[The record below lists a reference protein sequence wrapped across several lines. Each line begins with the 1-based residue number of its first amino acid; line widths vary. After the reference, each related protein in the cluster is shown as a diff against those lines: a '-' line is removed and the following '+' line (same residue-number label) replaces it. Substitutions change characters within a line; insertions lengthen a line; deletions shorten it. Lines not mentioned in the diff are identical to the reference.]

1 MVDEYSKCVVLDC
14 GSSSMKGGFAGE
26 DAPRAVSSSVV
37 GTRRFKAHAALQT
50 SQSKLFGEEAQWQ
63 RATLSLE
70 HPIQRGIITNID
82 AMEDL
87 WRHTL
92 SNYLRVFPWDD
103 YAVLLSQAV
112 LNPKL
117 NGQKILQ
124 SMFETFEA
132 NGCYLSNP
140 GTLALYSS
148 GRTTGLSVGIGDGVT
163 QLIPIDEGYCPR
175 NAIQRFNFGGFDL
188 TRRLQEELLPERGV
202 HELAFGTAEREIV
215 RDIKEKLCF
224 AALDF
229 EEEMKN
235 SAPSSSCERNYELPD
250 GQVIAIGN
258 ERFRCIE
265 PLFNPSLLNLEF
277 PGIHQ
282 MIFDTIMKCSIDR
295 RKDYFANL
303 VFYGGATM
311 VPGFGERV
319 VKELK
324 NLAPS
329 SIKIKT
335 ILDPERKNSVWIG
348 GSILASLSTF
358 QSKWITKEQYNE
370 TGPIL
375 ANQCF

>member
-1 MVDEYSKCVVLDC
+1 MVDEQKCLVFDC
-14 GSSSMKGGFAGE
+14 GSSVLKGGFAGD
-26 DAPRAVSSSVV
+26 DAPRSVFSNVV
-37 GTRRFKAHAALQT
+37 GTKRFKAHPPGLGYGGRDR
-50 SQSKLFGEEAQWQ
+50 LFGDEAQSQ
-63 RATLSLE
+63 RAILSLE
-70 HPIQRGIITNID
+70 HPIQRGIITNLD
-82 AMEDL
+82 AMEEL
-87 WRHTL
+87 WRHTF
-92 SNYLRVFPWDD
+92 NDLRAYPDQ

-112 LNPKL
+112 LNPKS
-117 NGQKILQ
+117 NGQKIFQ
-124 SMFETFEA
+124 SMFETFEVT
-132 NGCYLSNP
+132 GCYLSNP

-188 TRRLQEELLPERGV
+188 TRYLQEELLSERGV
-202 HELAFGTAEREIV
+202 HELAFGTADREIV

-229 EEEMKN
+229 EEEMKT
-235 SAPSSSCERNYELPD
+235 SASSSSCERNYELPD
-250 GQVIAIGN
+250 GQVLVIGN
-258 ERFRCIE
+258 ERFRVIE
-265 PLFNPSLLNLEF
+265 PLFNPSLLHVEF

-282 MIFDTIMKCSIDR
+282 MILNTIMKCSIDR
-295 RKDYFANL
+295 RRDYYANL
-303 VFYGGATM
+303 VFYGGSTTM
-311 VPGFGERV
+311 PGFGERV
-319 VKELK
+319 VKDLK

-329 SIKIKT
+329 SMKINT
-335 ILDPERKNSVWIG
+335 LLDPERKYSVWIG

>member
-1 MVDEYSKCVVLDC
+1 MVDVQKCLVFDC
-14 GSSSMKGGFAGE
+14 GSSVLKGGFAG
-26 DAPRAVSSSVV
+26 DDSPRSVFSSVV
-37 GTRRFKAHAALQT
+37 GTKRFKPHP
-50 SQSKLFGEEAQWQ
+50 FGLGYGGRDRLIGDEAQSQ
-63 RATLSLE
+63 RAILALE
-70 HPIQRGIITNID
+70 HPIQRGIITDLD
-82 AMEDL
+82 AMEGI
-87 WRHTL
+87 WHHTFY
-92 SNYLRVFPWDD
+92 NEVRAYPDQ

-112 LNPKL
+112 LNPKS
-117 NGQKILQ
+117 NGQKIFQ
-124 SMFETFEA
+124 SMFETFEVP
-132 NGCYLSNP
+132 GCYLSNP

-188 TRRLQEELLPERGV
+188 TRYLQEELLPERGV

-229 EEEMKN
+229 EEEMKT
-235 SAPSSSCERNYELPD
+235 AASSSSGERNYELPD